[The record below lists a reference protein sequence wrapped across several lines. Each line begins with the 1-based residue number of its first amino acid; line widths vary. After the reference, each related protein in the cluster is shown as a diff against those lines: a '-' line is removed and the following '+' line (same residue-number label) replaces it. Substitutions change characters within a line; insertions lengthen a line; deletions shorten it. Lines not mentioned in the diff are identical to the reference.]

1 MSEQQYILDFTF
13 DLIECTCKV
22 SLTNAPDKSTGCN
35 DKVYLFSEI
44 GNISVQRYHA
54 PDDITLGDFCGFET
68 KELTDKRAEFRI
80 DTGDS
85 FVIFEA
91 CTKYDTVETSKESK
105 RNK

>member
-1 MSEQQYILDFTF
+1 MTEKLYILDFTF

-22 SLTNAPDKSTGCN
+22 SLTNEPDKPNGN

-54 PDDITLGDFCGFET
+54 PDDTTLGDFYGFET
-68 KELTDKRAEFRI
+68 KALTEKRTEFKI

-91 CTKYDTVETSKESK
+91 RTEYDIL
-105 RNK
+105 N